1 MYHIIYRMKNH
12 STCFRSFPLFV
23 SVVFTLTMSI
33 SRDYH
38 RDCIS
43 HDTHSSHSSSLSGT
57 LGTKKK
63 SLLEN
68 NIEWNGFI
76 FVLRSNVCAYLHCVV
91 IIVLFSLF
99 FYNDVLSCLSYNIDT
114 GERMISPSLLCVDG
128 RRREWADVMTS
139 EPTVSFTKY
148 KKNKKRRFKNNNKKN
163 SFPLSWSFCVGGRFA
178 FARLIAGFSVTIG
191 VSCHLGSSVGRH

>member
-1 MYHIIYRMKNH
+1 MPNGREKKVNALFVEFLIPDIGNRFFILFGRFLSRGINHPPMYHIIYRMKNH

-68 NIEWNGFI
+68 KIEGNGFI

-99 FYNDVLSCLSYNIDT
+99 FYNDVLSCL
-114 GERMISPSLLCVDG
+114 V
-128 RRREWADVMTS
+128 
-139 EPTVSFTKY
+139 
-148 KKNKKRRFKNNNKKN
+148 
-163 SFPLSWSFCVGGRFA
+163 
-178 FARLIAGFSVTIG
+178 
-191 VSCHLGSSVGRH
+191 